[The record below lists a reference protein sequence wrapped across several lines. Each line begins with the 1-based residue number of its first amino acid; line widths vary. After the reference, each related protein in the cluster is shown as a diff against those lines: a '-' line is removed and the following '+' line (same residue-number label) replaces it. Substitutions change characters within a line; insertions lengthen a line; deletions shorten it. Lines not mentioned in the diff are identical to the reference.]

1 MAPILTTNQTINKKL
16 IAEIDLGVFE
26 RVLIGDDFS
35 LEDAERF
42 TDKVIG
48 FFEDKIKRIESLRS
62 SLQSLDHSSWG
73 AETGHDG
80 LNDMLGV
87 LMSVSLERE
96 RIKSE
101 VLSLMKLR

>member
-48 FFEDKIKRIESLRS
+48 FFEDKIKHIESLRS

-73 AETGHDG
+73 AETDHDG
-80 LNDMLGV
+80 RYSAQRQN
-87 LMSVSLERE
+87 EA
-96 RIKSE
+96 
-101 VLSLMKLR
+101 